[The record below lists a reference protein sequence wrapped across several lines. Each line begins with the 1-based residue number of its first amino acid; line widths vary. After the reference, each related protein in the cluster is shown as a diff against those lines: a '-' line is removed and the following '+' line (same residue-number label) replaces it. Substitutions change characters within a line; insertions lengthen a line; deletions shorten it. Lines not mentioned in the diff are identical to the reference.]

1 MNPSCYAFPVLR
13 NSFRPLCC
21 RGAALVLTSILLA
34 GCSKDGGER
43 IVRPTSGD
51 PAELIAWVS
60 VAPVAFHAGEVVQI
74 DVGIRNPTTRP
85 TVVGFTSGSC
95 RLTYAV
101 TDRNDL
107 VVAPGFVCTADA
119 PTYELAPGE
128 TIAAKY
134 SWDGTSSSGTPLP
147 PGEYQVHSSGFLYPR
162 TTPVTIQI
170 LAP

>member
-1 MNPSCYAFPVLR
+1 MNPSCYAFPVLS

-85 TVVGFTSGSC
+85 NVVGFTSGSC
-95 RLTYAV
+95 RLSYVV
-101 TDRNDL
+101 TDRNGL
-107 VVAPGFVCTADA
+107 LVAPGFVCTADA

-128 TIAAKY
+128 IIEEKY

-147 PGEYQVHSSGFLYPR
+147 PGEYQVHSFGFLSPR